1 MKKSKTKLKI
11 NSSKN
16 FGIADDKIKHFK
28 KTFDDINGDS
38 NRFNLPSSKG
48 VSNKKITSSGKF
60 NPVRDIHFR
69 FAVVLNDMYGQV
81 IHLFKQQKKAEEF
94 LVKLKEW

>member
-16 FGIADDKIKHFK
+16 FGITDDKIKHFK
-28 KTFDDINGDS
+28 ETFDDMDRGSD
-38 NRFNLPSSKG
+38 RFTETPYQQKPP
-48 VSNKKITSSGKF
+48 VMTTNKIELNKT
-60 NPVRDIHFR
+60 DIHFM
-69 FAVVLNDMYGQV
+69 FAIVANDKAGQI